1 MSKSSEKPPHL
12 SPPKQDALEIT
23 VLIAMPNAQR
33 PVYRHPTA
41 QDAPSTLPTLL
52 PAKGKDAASVP
63 TGEYEE
69 EELPEVVFGVVEM
82 PWKSGAEWKLP
93 TTSEGDDSQRPS
105 SSS

>member
-1 MSKSSEKPPHL
+1 M
-12 SPPKQDALEIT
+12 PPKQDALEVT

-33 PVYRHPTA
+33 PVYRHPSA
-41 QDAPSTLPTLL
+41 QDDSTALPILL
-52 PAKGKDAASVP
+52 PAKGKDAAPAS
-63 TGEYEE
+63 TGDNEE